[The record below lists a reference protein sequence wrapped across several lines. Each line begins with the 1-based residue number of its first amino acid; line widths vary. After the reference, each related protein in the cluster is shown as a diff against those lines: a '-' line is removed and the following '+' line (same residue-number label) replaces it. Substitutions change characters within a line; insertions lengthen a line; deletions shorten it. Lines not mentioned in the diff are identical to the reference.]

1 MKQILLIL
9 LLSLLI
15 IYYPNLHKETKF
27 NLHIF
32 STNGQGGIIT
42 QLLFINLIFFTL
54 LENNIIGTLLLIIF
68 FLILTEKDT
77 TIKEG
82 FISYYDKK
90 K

>member
-1 MKQILLIL
+1 MKHILILL

-15 IYYPNLHKETKF
+15 IYLPNLNKETKF
-27 NLHIF
+27 NLYIF
-32 STNGQGGIIT
+32 STNNIIT

-68 FLILTEKDT
+68 YLILTEKNT

-82 FISYYDKK
+82 FISYYENKK